1 MMINRIAVEKL
12 PADVPAF
19 LRSKRAVEQIEYM
32 GPEPDRWK
40 AQPEPEL
47 NAAQSPEHYLDLE
60 WADLIGTLPRKRFD
74 YIHSLEAAQ
83 KVHPELGL
91 VPEKVGLL
99 PYQSTEVWERL
110 KSAMRDYR
118 ALKKDHKSTQ
128 AVEALVIFYAGW
140 LGHYVGDGSQPLH
153 VTIKYN
159 GWVGD
164 NPNEYTT
171 EHKIHAKFESD
182 FVKANIKEKEVAAL
196 VPAQP
201 LPHGDIFDDYMA
213 YLRHSNSLVE
223 KTYQLDK
230 VHAFDGEG
238 TIAGK
243 EFGLERIAAG
253 AAELRDL
260 IYFAWTESATPLPPS
275 KWSD

>member
-1 MMINRIAVEKL
+1 
-12 PADVPAF
+12 
-19 LRSKRAVEQIEYM
+19 
-32 GPEPDRWK
+32 
-40 AQPEPEL
+40 
-47 NAAQSPEHYLDLE
+47 
-60 WADLIGTLPRKRFD
+60 
-74 YIHSLEAAQ
+74 
-83 KVHPELGL
+83 
-91 VPEKVGLL
+91 
-99 PYQSTEVWERL
+99 
-110 KSAMRDYR
+110 
-118 ALKKDHKSTQ
+118 
-128 AVEALVIFYAGW
+128 
-140 LGHYVGDGSQPLH
+140 

-230 VHAFDGEG
+230 AHAFDGAG
-238 TIAGK
+238 TAAGK
-243 EFGLERIAAG
+243 EFALERIAAG

-260 IYFAWTESATPLPPS
+260 IYFAWTRCYAVTSFKVERLGVFHKCVLLEDIDILVCYRSVTLDWQVSRSIHQVNKNVFVVIFKDSFNNLAFAARIAKRKVITYCR
-275 KWSD
+275 